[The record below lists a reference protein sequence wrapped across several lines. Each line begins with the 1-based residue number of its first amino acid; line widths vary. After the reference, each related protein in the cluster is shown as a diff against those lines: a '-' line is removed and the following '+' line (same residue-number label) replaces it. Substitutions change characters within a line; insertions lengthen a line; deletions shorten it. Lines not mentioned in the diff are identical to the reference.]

1 MIKIMSFIEYQK
13 DLLMK
18 EAVMVQERIEDYDNL
33 SFKIKGWCITLW
45 SAFIVLGFQL
55 NIQGTIII
63 IYSTSISLIFWML
76 DTFFKLY
83 QRVWI
88 TRMQDIQDFI
98 NSTDN
103 YKGKGLKQ
111 QFDKDFFEDFY
122 VFDLL
127 GRIST
132 NEKSEYKDKKE
143 KNTNFWKAFL
153 VRNVWVVYYGLIG
166 TGGYIGA
173 YLLLTKMGLI
183 FLIFMISFPI
193 VWLLIGLK
201 GYLIL
206 GKKGFHF

>member
-1 MIKIMSFIEYQK
+1 MSFIEYQK
-13 DLLMK
+13 ELLMK
-18 EAVMVQERIEDYDNL
+18 EVVMVQERIKDYDNL

-63 IYSTSISLIFWML
+63 IYSTSINLIFWML

-98 NSTDN
+98 NSTD
-103 YKGKGLKQ
+103 YYEGKGLKQ
-111 QFDKDFFEDFY
+111 QLNNKPINEFY

-127 GRIST
+127 GEIST
-132 NEKSEYKDKKE
+132 SKKPEYKDKKKE
-143 KNTNFWKAFL
+143 NTNFWKAFL

-173 YLLLTKMGLI
+173 YLLFTNTDLI

-193 VWLLIGLK
+193 AWFLIGLK
-201 GYLIL
+201 AYLIL
-206 GKKGFHF
+206 GKKDFHF